1 MGCHARPLKERT
13 WTNDDPLVQ
22 DARTF
27 GISTNT
33 NSSSPGPKKASLAKP
48 RGRAS
53 LFFFHHHHHHLFSF
67 VSFFA
72 SGPFLQYT
80 FLIISPRC
88 RCASAGLGA
97 HTRRREALKC
107 KRQKHSLSNPAAEN
121 GRFLAMR

>member
-53 LFFFHHHHHHLFSF
+53 LFFSIIIVIISF
-67 VSFFA
+67 LSF
-72 SGPFLQYT
+72 PFLHRAVSPVY
-80 FLIISPRC
+80 FSNYFPRC